1 MKKWIVCSLNPI
13 SSWKFSMLCNF
24 WVWRRLH
31 CIRPVL
37 KTRVRMDKSAQGTQY
52 NTQFSQYDDN
62 QTKPWK
68 YVYVQLVHVY
78 LEPVWAEY
86 RKKTGGTRVFCQ
98 TELEPVSL
106 WLEEVDINP
115 LESSTASWSLQTLE
129 FIMYVSIP

>member
-1 MKKWIVCSLNPI
+1 MQAALYPGSVENY
-13 SSWKFSMLCNF
+13 
-24 WVWRRLH
+24 
-31 CIRPVL
+31 
-37 KTRVRMDKSAQGTQY
+37 TVRMDKSAQGTQL
-52 NTQFSQYDDN
+52 NTQFSKYDDN

-106 WLEEVDINP
+106 WLEEVDNNP

-129 FIMYVSIP
+129 FIMYISILYPVLSSIHQDI